1 MRYQF
6 LSKDLDFVKHRNKFF
21 IFSLILLL
29 AGTVVLVTMGLN
41 KSIDFSSGT
50 RVDISADHSL
60 DPKEV
65 EKELKAIG
73 FEDYDRLVVSGNNKE
88 IVTAQYIGTL
98 KKEEV
103 AKIKTHFN
111 NLYNHEPSIS
121 IVSPQ
126 VGKELARNAMISIL
140 LASIGIVIYVA
151 LRFEFYFA
159 ISAIISLL
167 HDAFLIVAVFS
178 LLRLEVDV
186 TFIAAV
192 LTIIGYSINDT
203 IVTFDRIRENVKKER
218 RIKSFEHLAHIVNLS
233 IVQTLTRSIN
243 TVLTVVIAAAAL
255 YFLGAPAIKNFSF
268 ALLVGLIAGTYSS
281 LFIAAQLWLVL
292 KNRQLKKVGYK
303 KLEI

>member
-1 MRYQF
+1 MRYTF
-6 LSKDLDFVKHRNKFF
+6 LTKDLDFVKHRNKFF
-21 IFSLILLL
+21 LFSLFLLI
-29 AGTVVLVTMGLN
+29 AGTIVLVTMGLN
-41 KSIDFSSGT
+41 KSIDFASGT
-50 RVDISADHSL
+50 RVDISSNETL
-60 DPKEV
+60 KVKEV

-73 FEDYDRLVVSGNNKE
+73 FSDYDRLTVSGNKNE
-88 IVTAQYIGTL
+88 IVTVQYVGTL
-98 KKEEV
+98 SKEDV

-111 NLYNHEPSIS
+111 DLYKHEPNVS

-126 VGKELARNAMISIL
+126 VGKELVRNAMIAIA

-151 LRFEFYFA
+151 IRFEFYFA

-178 LLRLEVDV
+178 ILRLEVDV

-203 IVTFDRIRENVKKER
+203 IVTFDRIRENVRKEKR
-218 RIKSFEHLAHIVNLS
+218 VKSFEDLAHIVNMS
-233 IVQTLTRSIN
+233 IIQTLSRSLN

-255 YFLGAPAIKNFSF
+255 YFIGAPAIQNFSF

-292 KNRQLKKVGYK
+292 KNKQLQKTGYKQLK
-303 KLEI
+303 I

>member
-1 MRYQF
+1 MRYTF
-6 LSKDLDFVKHRNKFF
+6 LTKDLDFVKHRNKFF
-21 IFSLILLL
+21 LFSLFLLI
-29 AGTVVLVTMGLN
+29 AGTIVLVTMGLN
-41 KSIDFSSGT
+41 KSIDFVSGT
-50 RVDISADHSL
+50 RVDISSNETL
-60 DPKEV
+60 EIKEV
-65 EKELKAIG
+65 EKEIKAIG
-73 FEDYDRLVVSGNNKE
+73 FGDYDRITVSGNKNE
-88 IVTAQYIGTL
+88 IVTVQYVGTL
-98 KKEEV
+98 SKEDV

-111 NLYNHEPSIS
+111 DLYKHEPNVS

-126 VGKELARNAMISIL
+126 VGKELVRNAMIAIA

-151 LRFEFYFA
+151 IRFEFYFA

-178 LLRLEVDV
+178 ILRLEVDV

-203 IVTFDRIRENVKKER
+203 IVTFDRIRENVRKEKR
-218 RIKSFEHLAHIVNLS
+218 VKSFEDLAHIVNMS
-233 IVQTLTRSIN
+233 IIQTLSRSIN

-255 YFLGAPAIKNFSF
+255 YFIGAPAIQNFSF

-292 KNRQLKKVGYK
+292 KNKQLKKIGYK
-303 KLEI
+303 QLKI